1 MSGPPWDLG
10 ILGYLR
16 RKSVTPSPRHSVTT
30 PGIDNVVHGIAG
42 RHTFGLRNLTNALRA
57 EGAFRVDVDHLSRQ
71 TPPVLPGTWFLVVSM
86 VENEE
91 VDKGQQAQSRG
102 VYEQIM

>member
-1 MSGPPWDLG
+1 MVVTHVFIIFHVWPPLGSWDLG
-10 ILGYLR
+10 LFAKLLL
-16 RKSVTPSPRHSVTT
+16 SAENQSPRHSVTT

-71 TPPVLPGTWFLVVSM
+71 TPPVLPGYM
-86 VENEE
+86 VPCG
-91 VDKGQQAQSRG
+91 KHC
-102 VYEQIM
+102 